1 MCLELYW
8 SNLLGVAG
16 PSAQKENSFGPQMA
30 NNCQFLAKNS
40 VFLENNWVG
49 GTPLS
54 YFEVAELKKKG
65 FLWSFWAQYL
75 FSWYFCAYTIGYRYA
90 GVQHC
95 SVAPPHNRQKY
106 SKIGRVQGFLIIWGK
121 ARMRGTPPSVFWGK
135 RIPTKGQFLSK
146 ILYRQVHWC
155 AALFCRT
162 SPEQAK
168 IPQNTPNFKVF
179 DIFGQSRV
187 GGPLPHFWAVETK
200 RKRSFP
206 AKIPFLLTF

>member
-8 SNLLGVAG
+8 SNLLGVAR
-16 PSAQKENSFGPQMA
+16 PSAQKKNSFSPKMA
-30 NNCQFLAKNS
+30 KSCQFLAKNS
-40 VFLENNWVG
+40 VFLENNRVG
-49 GTPLS
+49 GTPLC
-54 YFEVAELKKKG
+54 YFEGAELKKKG
-65 FLWSFWAQYL
+65 FLWSFWVQNL
-75 FSWYFCAYTIGYRYA
+75 FSWYFCAYTILYRYA

-106 SKIGRVQGFLIIWGK
+106 SKIGRVPGFLMVWEK
-121 ARMRGTPPSVFWGK
+121 ARVGGTPPSVFWGK

-168 IPQNTPNFKVF
+168 IPQNRPNFRVF
-179 DIFGQSRV
+179 DNLRQKPGRRTPP
-187 GGPLPHFWAVETK
+187 PLFWGRRNQK
-200 RKRSFP
+200 K
-206 AKIPFLLTF
+206 